1 MLIKVA
7 LVVLMAVWCKMA
19 TKSIGKSLDPEVFIS
34 TSLKPFA
41 KKKLRITLSKTAHEV
56 IRS

>member
-19 TKSIGKSLDPEVFIS
+19 TKSIGKSLDPEGIHFHFFEA
-34 TSLKPFA
+34 LC
-41 KKKLRITLSKTAHEV
+41 KKKTPNHIVKNS
-56 IRS
+56 S